1 MNKKSILGKFTK
13 PVTSPLGYNFDKI
26 DNKNKNTIY
35 NIRITIPEF
44 TSICPVTGQP
54 DFALLIIDYA
64 PDLKIVESK
73 SLKIYIQS
81 FRNFGIF
88 HEDVTVMIGQALK
101 KSLKPRW
108 IRCIGYFAPRGGI
121 PIDVFWQ
128 SSMPPKRIF
137 IPDINISEQK
147 INR

>member
-13 PVTSPLGYNFDKI
+13 PVASPLGYNFDKI

-64 PDLKIVESK
+64 PNLKIVESK

-88 HEDVTVMIGQALK
+88 HEDATVMIGKALK
-101 KSLKPRW
+101 KSLKPKW

-128 SSMPPKRIF
+128 SSIPPKSIF
-137 IPDINISEQK
+137 VPDINISELK